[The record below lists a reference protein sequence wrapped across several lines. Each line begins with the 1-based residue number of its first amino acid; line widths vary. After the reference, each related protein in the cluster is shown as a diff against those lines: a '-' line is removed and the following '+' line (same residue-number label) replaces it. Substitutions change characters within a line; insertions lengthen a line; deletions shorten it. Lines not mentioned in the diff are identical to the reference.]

1 MKHVIIADSRKEL
14 LDDLTELLYSYPSYR
29 LGEVKL
35 IADSYTE
42 YNEYATE
49 DFEEGVYEVVLVK
62 RD

>member
-14 LDDLTELLYSYPSYR
+14 VSDLTDILYSYPSYR
-29 LGEVKL
+29 LESVKL

-49 DFEEGVYEVVLVK
+49 NFEEGVYEVVLVK